1 MTQIQKKFGRRRMKW
16 TMATTRR
23 RMVHHEKSRRKDPIA
38 KSHYSMRTAAVRAT
52 LPPCP
57 ISETRLHRPH
67 RPRPLVSWNPRVM
80 GKLEVKP
87 RASITWGQNLEPLGV
102 SSARARISRNPG
114 ESTDRFVGRVKVG

>member
-23 RMVHHEKSRRKDPIA
+23 RMDHHEKAKRRKDPIP
-38 KSHYSMRTAAVRAT
+38 KSHYSMRTATVRAT
-52 LPPCP
+52 LLAGP

-102 SSARARISRNPG
+102 SSARARIPRNPG
-114 ESTDRFVGRVKVG
+114 ETALTAS